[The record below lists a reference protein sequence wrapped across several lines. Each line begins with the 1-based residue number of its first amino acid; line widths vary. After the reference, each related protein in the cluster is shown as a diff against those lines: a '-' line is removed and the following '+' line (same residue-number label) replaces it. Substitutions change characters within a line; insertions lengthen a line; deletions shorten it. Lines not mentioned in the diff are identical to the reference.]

1 MQVEIVTP
9 ERTILSCQAEQVLV
23 PGTKAPFAMLK
34 GHQAI
39 ISSLEEKKMVIT
51 QPGGQKVTVQLA
63 GACVV
68 EQHED
73 RVTILATRAEV
84 LQ

>member
-1 MQVEIVTP
+1 
-9 ERTILSCQAEQVLV
+9 
-23 PGTKAPFAMLK
+23 
-34 GHQAI
+34 
-39 ISSLEEKKMVIT
+39 MVIT
-51 QPGGQKVTVQLA
+51 QPGGQKVAVQLE